1 MTSKQIYEA
10 TAIELS
16 KVQAPALKLYE
27 FNYFFNQAIRQFVN
41 KVYNVY
47 DVNQQ
52 TTDDLRVLKATATLQ
67 PTIADST
74 GNKAIDYLRGA
85 TYFVDMPDDYL
96 HLLNCICL
104 FDVNKRK
111 DCWNAGDVM
120 VVGATK
126 LTADSWSSVVDDV
139 YNQPTKKR
147 PYYYVHNQN
156 DIDVANGE
164 VTAQNSELPTN
175 ASTDQLHTLT
185 WSDGTTP
192 AKTDYTFAKQVLQYS
207 KDQDNASVQSIQ
219 ANLASTTALEA
230 LGTIVPSGDPGC
242 IKLTAEATRITAANA
257 AVSKD
262 RFLDMLYDF
271 IHVADV
277 ATGGTSNFAR
287 TFDFDGSDPTGDD
300 RNAAIE
306 KPAGSRY
313 ANSSRVKVEIRC
325 GRDKSNIF
333 SLSAVQIDYVK
344 APQFINLTQEQLD
357 SDEDISQVMEFP
369 DYVNQ
374 EIVNELVNLVMRKVN
389 DPSLQAHMQ
398 MTQSIA
404 RPTGQQQQP
413 APQG

>member
-52 TTDDLRVLKATATLQ
+52 TTDDLRVLKATATLV
-67 PTIADST
+67 PTIAEST

-104 FDVNKRK
+104 FDVNKNK
-111 DCWNAGDVM
+111 ECWNTGDVM

-156 DIDVANGE
+156 DMYFTEPDKDGNGGDVLSAR
-164 VTAQNSELPTN
+164 NSQLPTN
-175 ASTDQLHTLT
+175 LDTDELHKVTV
-185 WSDGTTP
+185 GTET
-192 AKTDYTFAKQVLQYS
+192 S
-207 KDQDNASVQSIQ
+207 NR
-219 ANLASTTALEA
+219 
-230 LGTIVPSGDPGC
+230 
-242 IKLTAEATRITAANA
+242 AT
-257 AVSKD
+257 VSK
-262 RFLDMLYDF
+262 
-271 IHVADV
+271 VTEV
-277 ATGGTSNFAR
+277 SGFAR
-287 TFDFDGSDPTGDD
+287 TFNFDADGGSTIAEDGSETYST
-300 RNAAIE
+300 IE
-306 KPAGSRY
+306 KPAGSRH

-325 GRDKSNIF
+325 GRDKSNIV

-344 APQFINLTQEQLD
+344 APQFIRLTQEQLD
-357 SDEDISQVMEFP
+357 SDEDISQIMEFP

-374 EIVNELVNLVMRKVN
+374 EIVNELVNLVMRKTN
-389 DPSLQAHMQ
+389 DPSLQAHLQ

-404 RPTGQQQQP
+404 RPTGQSQP
-413 APQG
+413 AAQA

>member
-52 TTDDLRVLKATATLQ
+52 TTDDLRVLKATATLLPQ
-67 PTIADST
+67 VAEST
-74 GNKAIDYLRGA
+74 GNKALDYLRGA

-104 FDVNKRK
+104 FDVNKNK
-111 DCWNAGDVM
+111 ECWNQGDVM

-156 DIDVANGE
+156 DIHLNEAKELTDR
-164 VTAQNSELPTN
+164 NSKLPTSIN
-175 ASTDQLHTLT
+175 TANNPTDKLHTYAVGDWYAVLDAAAT
-185 WSDGTTP
+185 AAAAADATKATVCAAATTAAGSNTKMTDAITTVTNGSATTAAGALAALRDIDAATVVEGSNFDRTFFFDADGDGTVD
-192 AKTDYTFAKQVLQYS
+192 AGETF
-207 KDQDNASVQSIQ
+207 
-219 ANLASTTALEA
+219 ST
-230 LGTIVPSGDPGC
+230 V
-242 IKLTAEATRITAANA
+242 
-257 AVSKD
+257 
-262 RFLDMLYDF
+262 
-271 IHVADV
+271 
-277 ATGGTSNFAR
+277 
-287 TFDFDGSDPTGDD
+287 
-300 RNAAIE
+300 E
-306 KPAGSRY
+306 KPAGSRL

-344 APQFINLTQEQLD
+344 APQFIRLTQEQLD

-374 EIVNELVNLVMRKVN
+374 EIVNELVNLVMRKTN
-389 DPSLQAHMQ
+389 DPSLQAHIQ

-404 RPTGQQQQP
+404 RPTGQSAQP
-413 APQG
+413 AAQA

>member
-1 MTSKQIYEA
+1 MTAKQVFEA

-16 KVQAPALKLYE
+16 KIQAPTLKLYE

-52 TTDDLRVLKATATLQ
+52 TTDDLRVLKATATLA
-67 PTIADST
+67 PEIAEST

-85 TYFVDMPDDYL
+85 TYFVNMPDDYL

-104 FDVNKRK
+104 FDVNKTK
-111 DCWNAGDVM
+111 ECWNAGDVM

-139 YNQPTKKR
+139 YNRPTKKR

-156 DIDVANGE
+156 VIGQDLMDIEGFVGNTKPDSSAIPTDPSIDEFHTLSYTNYIP
-164 VTAQNSELPTN
+164 SEETL
-175 ASTDQLHTLT
+175 STDKKSTYEAWT
-185 WSDGTTP
+185 
-192 AKTDYTFAKQVLQYS
+192 KT
-207 KDQDNASVQSIQ
+207 
-219 ANLASTTALEA
+219 E
-230 LGTIVPSGDPGC
+230 
-242 IKLTAEATRITAANA
+242 
-257 AVSKD
+257 
-262 RFLDMLYDF
+262 
-271 IHVADV
+271 
-277 ATGGTSNFAR
+277 GTSSFER
-287 TFDFDGSDPTGDD
+287 TFDYYDPDDTNANATTGMVQKDVV
-300 RNAAIE
+300 E
-306 KPAGSRY
+306 KEAGSRH

-344 APQFINLTQEQLD
+344 APQFIRLTQEQLD
-357 SDEDISQVMEFP
+357 SDEDISQIMEFP

-374 EIVNELVNLVMRKVN
+374 EIINELVNLVMRKTN
-389 DPSLQAHMQ
+389 DPSIQAHMQ

-413 APQG
+413 AEQA

>member
-52 TTDDLRVLKATATLQ
+52 TTDDLRVLKATATLV
-67 PTIADST
+67 PTIAEST
-74 GNKAIDYLRGA
+74 GNRALDYLRGA
-85 TYFVDMPDDYL
+85 TYYVDMPDDYL

-104 FDVNKRK
+104 FDVNKNK
-111 DCWNAGDVM
+111 ECWNAGDVM

-156 DIDVANGE
+156 DIHVEDLTEGANSAKISE
-164 VTAQNSELPTN
+164 RNSQLPTN
-175 ASTDQLHTLT
+175 VDTDQLHTLGHAEYASEDWGT
-185 WSDGTTP
+185 LEGTT
-192 AKTDYTFAKQVLQYS
+192 
-207 KDQDNASVQSIQ
+207 
-219 ANLASTTALEA
+219 
-230 LGTIVPSGDPGC
+230 
-242 IKLTAEATRITAANA
+242 
-257 AVSKD
+257 
-262 RFLDMLYDF
+262 
-271 IHVADV
+271 
-277 ATGGTSNFAR
+277 NFSR
-287 TFDFDGSDPTGDD
+287 TFDFDADGDGAIADDGSETFSTV
-300 RNAAIE
+300 E
-306 KPAGSRY
+306 KPAGTRH

-344 APQFINLTQEQLD
+344 APQFIRLTQEQLD

-374 EIVNELVNLVMRKVN
+374 EIVNELVNLVMRKTN

-413 APQG
+413 AAQA

>member
-67 PTIADST
+67 PQIAEST
-74 GNKAIDYLRGA
+74 GNKALDYLRGA

-104 FDVNKRK
+104 FDVNKNK
-111 DCWNAGDVM
+111 ECWNAGDVM

-156 DIDVANGE
+156 DIHLSDEADADNGNLPLTARNSAIPTKIADNGNPSDNPTDKFHTMTATSFTDGAWNYE
-164 VTAQNSELPTN
+164 VT
-175 ASTDQLHTLT
+175 
-185 WSDGTTP
+185 
-192 AKTDYTFAKQVLQYS
+192 
-207 KDQDNASVQSIQ
+207 
-219 ANLASTTALEA
+219 
-230 LGTIVPSGDPGC
+230 GD
-242 IKLTAEATRITAANA
+242 
-257 AVSKD
+257 
-262 RFLDMLYDF
+262 
-271 IHVADV
+271 
-277 ATGGTSNFAR
+277 SNFAR
-287 TFDFDGSDPTGDD
+287 TFDYDADANGEIADD
-300 RNAAIE
+300 NSETFSTVE
-306 KPAGSRY
+306 KPAGSRH

-344 APQFINLTQEQLD
+344 APQFIRLTQEQLD

-374 EIVNELVNLVMRKVN
+374 EIVNELVNLVMRKTN
-389 DPSLQAHMQ
+389 DPSLQAHIQ

-404 RPTGQQQQP
+404 RPTGQSAQP
-413 APQG
+413 AAQA

>member
-52 TTDDLRVLKATATLQ
+52 TTDDLRVLKATATLL
-67 PTIADST
+67 PRIAPST
-74 GNKAIDYLRGA
+74 GNKALDYLRGA
-85 TYFVDMPDDYL
+85 TYYVDMPDDYL

-104 FDVNKRK
+104 FDVNKAK
-111 DCWNAGDVM
+111 ECWNKGDVM

-156 DIDVANGE
+156 DIHVAAAPDGSGNYALTDRNSQLPTKIKLDADDIEYNNPTDELHNVSINYDENGGVGV
-164 VTAQNSELPTN
+164 VTAT
-175 ASTDQLHTLT
+175 
-185 WSDGTTP
+185 
-192 AKTDYTFAKQVLQYS
+192 
-207 KDQDNASVQSIQ
+207 
-219 ANLASTTALEA
+219 
-230 LGTIVPSGDPGC
+230 SGFD
-242 IKLTAEATRITAANA
+242 
-257 AVSKD
+257 
-262 RFLDMLYDF
+262 
-271 IHVADV
+271 
-277 ATGGTSNFAR
+277 R
-287 TFDFDGSDPTGDD
+287 TFDFDADFNGSIAGDGSETYST
-300 RNAAIE
+300 IE
-306 KPAGSRY
+306 KPAGSRH

-344 APQFINLTQEQLD
+344 APQFIRLTQEQLD

-374 EIVNELVNLVMRKVN
+374 EIVNELVNLVMRKTN
-389 DPSLQAHMQ
+389 DPALQAHIQ

-404 RPTGQQQQP
+404 RPTGQSQPQP
-413 APQG
+413 ATQA

>member
-52 TTDDLRVLKATATLQ
+52 TTDDLRVLKATATLR
-67 PTIADST
+67 PEIAEST
-74 GNKAIDYLRGA
+74 GNRAIDYLRGA

-104 FDVNKRK
+104 FDVNRK
-111 DCWNAGDVM
+111 KECWNPGDVM

-126 LTADSWSSVVDDV
+126 LTADSWSNVVDDV

-156 DIDVANGE
+156 DIYVTSGE
-164 VTAQNSELPTN
+164 VDDSNSNFPSNE
-175 ASTDQLHTLT
+175 ATDALHTIQNVLSALPEAVLSAINT
-185 WSDGTTP
+185 
-192 AKTDYTFAKQVLQYS
+192 AKA
-207 KDQDNASVQSIQ
+207 QDNA
-219 ANLASTTALEA
+219 TR
-230 LGTIVPSGDPGC
+230 
-242 IKLTAEATRITAANA
+242 ATVITAAITA
-257 AVSKD
+257 AGNDTEAVQAINKAVQAVDASATAAQT
-262 RFLDMLYDF
+262 
-271 IHVADV
+271 ADALQKV
-277 ATGGTSNFAR
+277 TYQQTLGASNFAR
-287 TFDFDGSDPTGDD
+287 TFTFDGNSED
-300 RNAAIE
+300 AVE
-306 KPAGSRY
+306 KPAGSRH

-344 APQFINLTQEQLD
+344 APQFIRLTQEQLD

-374 EIVNELVNLVMRKVN
+374 EIVNELVNLVMRKTN

-404 RPTGQQQQP
+404 RPTGQQTQQP
-413 APQG
+413 AAQG

>member
-1 MTSKQIYEA
+1 MTSKQVYEA

-52 TTDDLRVLKATATLQ
+52 TTDDLRVLKATATLK
-67 PTIADST
+67 PELATTT

-111 DCWNAGDVM
+111 ECWEKGDVM

-139 YNQPTKKR
+139 YNRPTKKR
-147 PYYYVHNQN
+147 PYYYIHNQN
-156 DIDVANGE
+156 DIY
-164 VTAQNSELPTN
+164 T
-175 ASTDQLHTLT
+175 ST
-185 WSDGTTP
+185 G
-192 AKTDYTFAKQVLQYS
+192 
-207 KDQDNASVQSIQ
+207 
-219 ANLASTTALEA
+219 
-230 LGTIVPSGDPGC
+230 
-242 IKLTAEATRITAANA
+242 
-257 AVSKD
+257 
-262 RFLDMLYDF
+262 
-271 IHVADV
+271 
-277 ATGGTSNFAR
+277 TGGVVEISDKNGIIPSNILKNSNDPSDSYTDELFDYISNKGFAR
-287 TFDFDGSDPTGDD
+287 GFDFDGDGIIGSNET
-300 RNAAIE
+300 NNLVE
-306 KPAGSRY
+306 KPAGSRH

-357 SDEDISQVMEFP
+357 SDEDISQIMEFP

-374 EIVNELVNLVMRKVN
+374 EIVNELVNLIMRKTN
-389 DPSLQAHMQ
+389 DPSLNTHIQ

-413 APQG
+413 AAQG

>member
-52 TTDDLRVLKATATLQ
+52 TTDDLRVLKATATLL
-67 PTIADST
+67 PEIAPST
-74 GNKAIDYLRGA
+74 GNKALDYLRGA
-85 TYFVDMPDDYL
+85 TYYVNMPDDYL

-104 FDVNKRK
+104 FDVNKNK
-111 DCWNAGDVM
+111 ECWNKGDVM

-156 DIDVANGE
+156 DIHVDVA
-164 VTAQNSELPTN
+164 SEADSKPLTKRNESLPSN
-175 ASTDQLHTLT
+175 YDTDELHDLT
-185 WSDGTTP
+185 VEYGARGTSTTP
-192 AKTDYTFAKQVLQYS
+192 ELTL
-207 KDQDNASVQSIQ
+207 N
-219 ANLASTTALEA
+219 
-230 LGTIVPSGDPGC
+230 SGF
-242 IKLTAEATRITAANA
+242 E
-257 AVSKD
+257 
-262 RFLDMLYDF
+262 
-271 IHVADV
+271 
-277 ATGGTSNFAR
+277 R
-287 TFDFDGSDPTGDD
+287 TFEYFDDIDD
-300 RNAAIE
+300 TEASEKDAIE
-306 KPAGSRY
+306 KPAGSRH

-344 APQFINLTQEQLD
+344 APQFIRLTQEQLD

-374 EIVNELVNLVMRKVN
+374 EIVNELVNLVMRKTN
-389 DPSLQAHMQ
+389 DPALQAHIQ

-404 RPTGQQQQP
+404 RPTGQSQPQP
-413 APQG
+413 AAQA

>member
-1 MTSKQIYEA
+1 MTAKQVYEA

-16 KVQAPALKLYE
+16 KVQVPLLKLNE

-52 TTDDLRVLKATATLQ
+52 TTDDLRVLKATATLL
-67 PTIADST
+67 PALADST
-74 GNKAIDYLRGA
+74 GNKALDYLRGA
-85 TYFVDMPDDYL
+85 TYFVNMPDDYL

-104 FDVNKRK
+104 FDVNKKK
-111 DCWNAGDVM
+111 DCWNVGDVM

-126 LTADSWSSVVDDV
+126 LTADSWSNVVDDV

-147 PYYYVHNQN
+147 PYYYIHNQN
-156 DIDVANGE
+156 NISVTDGGE
-164 VTAQNSELPTN
+164 VDANLHVLPTN
-175 ASTDQLHTLT
+175 PETDTLHNYSNKLWRDVLDAARKAVIADKASA
-185 WSDGTTP
+185 SSVIAA
-192 AKTDYTFAKQVLQYS
+192 AKTAAGSNSDALKIITTIESKTSGENIVISNAKQAY
-207 KDQDNASVQSIQ
+207 
-219 ANLASTTALEA
+219 EA
-230 LGTIVPSGDPGC
+230 L
-242 IKLTAEATRITAANA
+242 L
-257 AVSKD
+257 AVS
-262 RFLDMLYDF
+262 
-271 IHVADV
+271 VPE
-277 ATGGTSNFAR
+277 GTSNFSR
-287 TFDFDGSDPTGDD
+287 TFDYQDYNTLTQED
-300 RNAAIE
+300 AVE

-325 GRDKSNIF
+325 GRDKSNVF

-344 APQFINLTQEQLD
+344 APQFIRLTQEQLD

-374 EIVNELVNLVMRKVN
+374 EIVNELVNLIMRKIN
-389 DPSLQAHMQ
+389 DPSLQAHIQ

-413 APQG
+413 AAQA

>member
-52 TTDDLRVLKATATLQ
+52 TTDDLRVLKATATLM
-67 PTIADST
+67 PVIAPST
-74 GNKAIDYLRGA
+74 GNKALDYLRGA

-104 FDVNKRK
+104 FDVNKNK
-111 DCWNAGDVM
+111 ECWNAGDVM

-156 DIDVANGE
+156 DIYTLQSDLVDSTNKVIAKAGTLTERNSMIPTAINPDNRVDSNAN
-164 VTAQNSELPTN
+164 
-175 ASTDQLHTLT
+175 DKFHTLGHST
-185 WSDGTTP
+185 
-192 AKTDYTFAKQVLQYS
+192 YTEAGEDWGK
-207 KDQDNASVQSIQ
+207 
-219 ANLASTTALEA
+219 LE
-230 LGTIVPSGDPGC
+230 G
-242 IKLTAEATRITAANA
+242 E
-257 AVSKD
+257 
-262 RFLDMLYDF
+262 
-271 IHVADV
+271 
-277 ATGGTSNFAR
+277 SNFPR
-287 TFDFDGSDPTGDD
+287 TFDVDFDGTGDIAKD
-300 RNAAIE
+300 GSETFDAIE

-344 APQFINLTQEQLD
+344 APQFIRLTQEQLD

-374 EIVNELVNLVMRKVN
+374 EIVNELVNLVMRKTN
-389 DPSLQAHMQ
+389 DPSLQAHM
-398 MTQSIA
+398 
-404 RPTGQQQQP
+404 
-413 APQG
+413 

>member
-52 TTDDLRVLKATATLQ
+52 TTDDLRVLKATATLK
-67 PTIADST
+67 PKEADST

-111 DCWNAGDVM
+111 ECWNAGDVM

-156 DIDVANGE
+156 DVYMDEDNILTYRNSEIPTNINSVNAKIPSGNATDRLHTTTSYALWMSVLASAEMASKEEGSTKQYVLDAASSVAGENTEMIMAINGVDLDEAITDANG
-164 VTAQNSELPTN
+164 A
-175 ASTDQLHTLT
+175 
-185 WSDGTTP
+185 
-192 AKTDYTFAKQVLQYS
+192 Y
-207 KDQDNASVQSIQ
+207 
-219 ANLASTTALEA
+219 LAL
-230 LGTIVPSGDPGC
+230 LNIPK
-242 IKLTAEATRITAANA
+242 IAT
-257 AVSKD
+257 VS
-262 RFLDMLYDF
+262 
-271 IHVADV
+271 H
-277 ATGGTSNFAR
+277 NFDR
-287 TFDFDGSDPTGDD
+287 TFNFDENGDD
-300 RNAAIE
+300 ILETHSAIE
-306 KPAGSRY
+306 KPAGSRH

-325 GRDKSNIF
+325 GRDKSNVF

-344 APQFINLTQEQLD
+344 APQFIRLTQEQLD

-374 EIVNELVNLVMRKVN
+374 EIINELVNLVMRKTN
-389 DPSLQAHMQ
+389 DPSLQAHIQ

-404 RPTGQQQQP
+404 RPTGQSQP
-413 APQG
+413 AAQA

>member
-16 KVQAPALKLYE
+16 KIQAPALKLYE

-52 TTDDLRVLKATATLQ
+52 TTDDLRVLKATATLV

-104 FDVNKRK
+104 FDVNKSK
-111 DCWNAGDVM
+111 ECWNAGDVM

-156 DIDVANGE
+156 DIYTVESGDNIGKL
-164 VTAQNSELPTN
+164 TDRNSMLPTN
-175 ASTDQLHTLT
+175 MDTDTLHTLGHETYASTD
-185 WSDGTTP
+185 WGD
-192 AKTDYTFAKQVLQYS
+192 
-207 KDQDNASVQSIQ
+207 
-219 ANLASTTALEA
+219 LE
-230 LGTIVPSGDPGC
+230 
-242 IKLTAEATRITAANA
+242 
-257 AVSKD
+257 
-262 RFLDMLYDF
+262 
-271 IHVADV
+271 
-277 ATGGTSNFAR
+277 GTSNFSR
-287 TFDFDGSDPTGDD
+287 TFDYDEDGSGTIATDD
-300 RNAAIE
+300 SETFSTIE
-306 KPAGSRY
+306 KPAGSRH

-344 APQFINLTQEQLD
+344 APQFIRLTQEQLD
-357 SDEDISQVMEFP
+357 SDEDISQIMEFP

-374 EIVNELVNLVMRKVN
+374 EIVNELVNLVMRKTN

-413 APQG
+413 AAQA

>member
-52 TTDDLRVLKATATLQ
+52 TTDDLRVLKATATLV

-104 FDVNKRK
+104 FDVNKNK
-111 DCWNAGDVM
+111 ECWNAGDVM

-156 DIDVANGE
+156 DIYTLDADELAADETTVVRAKGTLTEQNGM
-164 VTAQNSELPTN
+164 LPSN
-175 ASTDQLHTLT
+175 KETDKLHTQEFGNYP
-185 WSDGTTP
+185 SDNWGT
-192 AKTDYTFAKQVLQYS
+192 
-207 KDQDNASVQSIQ
+207 
-219 ANLASTTALEA
+219 
-230 LGTIVPSGDPGC
+230 LGG
-242 IKLTAEATRITAANA
+242 E
-257 AVSKD
+257 
-262 RFLDMLYDF
+262 
-271 IHVADV
+271 
-277 ATGGTSNFAR
+277 SNFAR
-287 TFDFDGSDPTGDD
+287 TFDFDANGNGVIGVTTGEGAEATTDYTGE
-300 RNAAIE
+300 RFSAIE

-344 APQFINLTQEQLD
+344 APQFIRLTQEQLD

-374 EIVNELVNLVMRKVN
+374 EIVNELVNLVMRKTN

-413 APQG
+413 AAQA

>member
-52 TTDDLRVLKATATLQ
+52 TTDDLRVLKATATLK
-67 PTIADST
+67 PEIAEST
-74 GNKAIDYLRGA
+74 GNKALDYLRGA
-85 TYFVDMPDDYL
+85 TYYVNMPDDYL

-104 FDVNKRK
+104 FDVNKNK
-111 DCWNAGDVM
+111 ECWNQGDVM

-156 DIDVANGE
+156 EVFVNEAAETESKPLTERNSALPGNYETDALHDIEVEYGKRGTAELPE
-164 VTAQNSELPTN
+164 VTVN
-175 ASTDQLHTLT
+175 
-185 WSDGTTP
+185 
-192 AKTDYTFAKQVLQYS
+192 
-207 KDQDNASVQSIQ
+207 
-219 ANLASTTALEA
+219 
-230 LGTIVPSGDPGC
+230 
-242 IKLTAEATRITAANA
+242 
-257 AVSKD
+257 
-262 RFLDMLYDF
+262 
-271 IHVADV
+271 
-277 ATGGTSNFAR
+277 GGFDR
-287 TFDFDGSDPTGDD
+287 TFDYFEEDATEATAKD
-300 RNAAIE
+300 AIE
-306 KPAGSRY
+306 KPAGSRH

-344 APQFINLTQEQLD
+344 APQFIRLTQEQLD

-374 EIVNELVNLVMRKVN
+374 EIVNELVNLVMRKTN

-413 APQG
+413 ATQG

>member
-52 TTDDLRVLKATATLQ
+52 TTDDLRVLKATATLLPQ
-67 PTIADST
+67 VAEST
-74 GNKAIDYLRGA
+74 GNRALDYLRGA

-104 FDVNKRK
+104 FDVNKNK
-111 DCWNAGDVM
+111 ECWNAGDVM

-156 DIDVANGE
+156 EIFINEASEEDSKPL
-164 VTAQNSELPTN
+164 TTRNSELPGN
-175 ASTDQLHTLT
+175 YDTDALHDVEIDYDE
-185 WSDGTTP
+185 DGG
-192 AKTDYTFAKQVLQYS
+192 L
-207 KDQDNASVQSIQ
+207 
-219 ANLASTTALEA
+219 
-230 LGTIVPSGDPGC
+230 
-242 IKLTAEATRITAANA
+242 
-257 AVSKD
+257 
-262 RFLDMLYDF
+262 
-271 IHVADV
+271 ADV
-277 ATGGTSNFAR
+277 TVNSGFAR
-287 TFDFDGSDPTGDD
+287 TFDYFDDVDATKATSKD
-300 RNAAIE
+300 AVE
-306 KPAGSRY
+306 KQAGSRH

-344 APQFINLTQEQLD
+344 APQFIRLTQEQLD

-374 EIVNELVNLVMRKVN
+374 EIVNELVNLVMRKTN
-389 DPSLQAHMQ
+389 DPALQAHIQ

-404 RPTGQQQQP
+404 RPTGQSAQP
-413 APQG
+413 AAQA

>member
-16 KVQAPALKLYE
+16 KIQAPALKLYE

-52 TTDDLRVLKATATLQ
+52 TTDDLRVLKATATLK
-67 PTIADST
+67 PHIAEST
-74 GNKAIDYLRGA
+74 GNRALDYLRGA
-85 TYFVDMPDDYL
+85 TYYVDMPDDYL

-104 FDVNKRK
+104 FDVNKNK
-111 DCWNAGDVM
+111 ECWNKGDVM

-156 DIDVANGE
+156 DIHVDVG
-164 VTAQNSELPTN
+164 
-175 ASTDQLHTLT
+175 STDESKPLTDRNSALPSNYDTDKLHDMTVVYGERGTSETPDLTLN
-185 WSDGTTP
+185 SGFDR
-192 AKTDYTFAKQVLQYS
+192 TFEYFDAE
-207 KDQDNASVQSIQ
+207 D
-219 ANLASTTALEA
+219 
-230 LGTIVPSGDPGC
+230 
-242 IKLTAEATRITAANA
+242 AEAATE
-257 AVSKD
+257 KD
-262 RFLDMLYDF
+262 
-271 IHVADV
+271 
-277 ATGGTSNFAR
+277 
-287 TFDFDGSDPTGDD
+287 
-300 RNAAIE
+300 AIE
-306 KPAGSRY
+306 KPAGSRH

-344 APQFINLTQEQLD
+344 APQFIRLTQEQLD

-374 EIVNELVNLVMRKVN
+374 EIVNELVNLVMRKTN
-389 DPSLQAHMQ
+389 DPSLQAHIQ

-404 RPTGQQQQP
+404 RPTGQSAQP
-413 APQG
+413 AAQA

>member
-52 TTDDLRVLKATATLQ
+52 TTDDLRVLKATATLK
-67 PTIADST
+67 PEIAAST

-111 DCWNAGDVM
+111 DCWNDGDVM

-139 YNQPTKKR
+139 YNRPTKKR
-147 PYYYVHNQN
+147 PYYYIHNQN
-156 DIDVANGE
+156 DIYIENGQP
-164 VTAQNSELPTN
+164 TKQNSKLPTN
-175 ASTDQLHTLT
+175 INN
-185 WSDGTTP
+185 
-192 AKTDYTFAKQVLQYS
+192 AKAT
-207 KDQDNASVQSIQ
+207 
-219 ANLASTTALEA
+219 
-230 LGTIVPSGDPGC
+230 VPSGNATDDLHNYSLSPIWISALQKARTVAEDPTKAKSDVC
-242 IKLTAEATRITAANA
+242 TAASISSLTTEMTAAITTVSGDSTITTGMDAFNA
-257 AVSKD
+257 LCGYQ
-262 RFLDMLYDF
+262 FYDPNKPGF
-271 IHVADV
+271 D
-277 ATGGTSNFAR
+277 R
-287 TFDFDGSDPTGDD
+287 TFNFDADGDGTIASNGSETFST
-300 RNAAIE
+300 IE
-306 KPAGSRY
+306 KPEGSRH

-344 APQFINLTQEQLD
+344 APQFIRLTQEQLD

-389 DPSLQAHMQ
+389 DPSLQAHIQ

-404 RPTGQQQQP
+404 RPTGQSQTQP
-413 APQG
+413 AAQA

>member
-47 DVNQQ
+47 DINQQ
-52 TTDDLRVLKATATLQ
+52 TTDDLRVLKATATLKPELA
-67 PTIADST
+67 PTT
-74 GNKAIDYLRGA
+74 GNKALDYLRGA

-111 DCWNAGDVM
+111 ECWNDGDVM

-139 YNQPTKKR
+139 YNRPTKKR
-147 PYYYVHNQN
+147 PYYYIHNQN
-156 DIDVANGE
+156 DIYVDNSTKLPTDRNG
-164 VTAQNSELPTN
+164 QLPTN
-175 ASTDQLHTLT
+175 IDSTGAT
-185 WSDGTTP
+185 
-192 AKTDYTFAKQVLQYS
+192 
-207 KDQDNASVQSIQ
+207 
-219 ANLASTTALEA
+219 
-230 LGTIVPSGDPGC
+230 VPSGN
-242 IKLTAEATRITAANA
+242 ATDILET
-257 AVSKD
+257 VDTTSTPT
-262 RFLDMLYDF
+262 F
-271 IHVADV
+271 
-277 ATGGTSNFAR
+277 TGFNR
-287 TFDFDGSDPTGDD
+287 TFDFDSNGNSATDKPGEEFST
-300 RNAAIE
+300 IE
-306 KPAGSRY
+306 KPAGSRH

-344 APQFINLTQEQLD
+344 APQFIRLTQEQLD

-374 EIVNELVNLVMRKVN
+374 EIVNELVNLVMRKTN
-389 DPSLQAHMQ
+389 DPSLQAHIQ

-404 RPTGQQQQP
+404 RPTGQSQQP
-413 APQG
+413 AAQA

>member
-1 MTSKQIYEA
+1 MTSKQVYEA

-52 TTDDLRVLKATATLQ
+52 TTDDLRVLKATATLK
-67 PTIADST
+67 PNLATTT
-74 GNKAIDYLRGA
+74 GNKALDYLRGA
-85 TYFVDMPDDYL
+85 TYYVDMPDDYL

-104 FDVNKRK
+104 FDVNQQK

-139 YNQPTKKR
+139 YNRPTKKR
-147 PYYYVHNQN
+147 PYYYIHNQN
-156 DIDVANGE
+156 DIHLVQNDAKTEYILSDTNSDV
-164 VTAQNSELPTN
+164 PTN
-175 ASTDQLHTLT
+175 INSG
-185 WSDGTTP
+185 S
-192 AKTDYTFAKQVLQYS
+192 
-207 KDQDNASVQSIQ
+207 
-219 ANLASTTALEA
+219 
-230 LGTIVPSGDPGC
+230 VPSGNSTDKLHLSTYSNYPKGEFNENGD
-242 IKLTAEATRITAANA
+242 IKKESEWTL
-257 AVSKD
+257 VSN
-262 RFLDMLYDF
+262 
-271 IHVADV
+271 
-277 ATGGTSNFAR
+277 SNFER
-287 TFDFDGSDPTGDD
+287 TFNFDVNNDGNIADNGSETFST
-300 RNAAIE
+300 IE
-306 KPAGSRY
+306 KPAGSRH
-313 ANSSRVKVEIRC
+313 ANASRVKVEIRC

-344 APQFINLTQEQLD
+344 APQFIRLTQEQLD

-389 DPSLQAHMQ
+389 DPSLQAHLQ

-404 RPTGQQQQP
+404 RPTGQSQQP
-413 APQG
+413 AAQG

>member
-52 TTDDLRVLKATATLQ
+52 TTDDLRVLKATATLH

-104 FDVNKRK
+104 FDVKKRK

-156 DIDVANGE
+156 DIDVTEDNAIASTN
-164 VTAQNSELPTN
+164 NNLPTN
-175 ASTDQLHTLT
+175 SATDALHLGVTRTNTALPSDVSTAIDTAAAASGATKATVLAAAIAATTDETIKTALN
-185 WSDGTTP
+185 
-192 AKTDYTFAKQVLQYS
+192 AKADS
-207 KDQDNASVQSIQ
+207 
-219 ANLASTTALEA
+219 LASDATASAAAAA
-230 LGTIVPSGDPGC
+230 L
-242 IKLTAEATRITAANA
+242 K
-257 AVSKD
+257 AVTYQVSS
-262 RFLDMLYDF
+262 MQ
-271 IHVADV
+271 
-277 ATGGTSNFAR
+277 SNFTR
-287 TFDFDGSDPTGDD
+287 TFEFNGVDPTGADA
-300 RNAAIE
+300 NAAIE

-333 SLSAVQIDYVK
+333 SLSAVQVDYVK

-374 EIVNELVNLVMRKVN
+374 EIVNELVNLVMRKTN

>member
-1 MTSKQIYEA
+1 MTSKQVYEA

-52 TTDDLRVLKATATLQ
+52 TTDDLRVLKATATLK
-67 PTIADST
+67 PVKAEPT
-74 GNKAIDYLRGA
+74 GNKALDYLRGA

-104 FDVNKRK
+104 FDVNKNK
-111 DCWNAGDVM
+111 ECWNAGDVM

-139 YNQPTKKR
+139 YNQPTKRR
-147 PYYYVHNQN
+147 PYYYIHNQN
-156 DIDVANGE
+156 DIHLETIEDKKIPANR
-164 VTAQNSELPTN
+164 NSELPTN
-175 ASTDQLHTLT
+175 SNVNTYSEDEKKEGKTVVLSGNATDNLHTLGYD
-185 WSDGTTP
+185 SN
-192 AKTDYTFAKQVLQYS
+192 LS
-207 KDQDNASVQSIQ
+207 K
-219 ANLASTTALEA
+219 
-230 LGTIVPSGDPGC
+230 LG
-242 IKLTAEATRITAANA
+242 N
-257 AVSKD
+257 
-262 RFLDMLYDF
+262 
-271 IHVADV
+271 
-277 ATGGTSNFAR
+277 SNFSR
-287 TFDFDGSDPTGDD
+287 TFLFDGKDPTGDNE
-300 RNAAIE
+300 NAAIE
-306 KPAGSRY
+306 KPAGSRH

-325 GRDKSNIF
+325 GRDKSNVF

-344 APQFINLTQEQLD
+344 APQFIRLTQEQLD

-374 EIVNELVNLVMRKVN
+374 EIVNELVNLVMRKIN
-389 DPSLQAHMQ
+389 DPSLSAHMQ

-404 RPTGQQQQP
+404 RPTGQSAQP
-413 APQG
+413 ASQA

>member
-52 TTDDLRVLKATATLQ
+52 TTDDLRVLKATATLM
-67 PTIADST
+67 PVIAPST
-74 GNKAIDYLRGA
+74 GNKALDYLRGA

-104 FDVNKRK
+104 FDVNKNK
-111 DCWNAGDVM
+111 ECWNAGDVM

-156 DIDVANGE
+156 DIYTSVEEGKEGQLTERNSMIPTAINPDNRVDSNAN
-164 VTAQNSELPTN
+164 
-175 ASTDQLHTLT
+175 DKFHTLGHST
-185 WSDGTTP
+185 YTEAGEDWGT
-192 AKTDYTFAKQVLQYS
+192 
-207 KDQDNASVQSIQ
+207 
-219 ANLASTTALEA
+219 LE
-230 LGTIVPSGDPGC
+230 G
-242 IKLTAEATRITAANA
+242 E
-257 AVSKD
+257 
-262 RFLDMLYDF
+262 
-271 IHVADV
+271 
-277 ATGGTSNFAR
+277 SNFPR
-287 TFDFDGSDPTGDD
+287 TFDVDFDGSGDIAK
-300 RNAAIE
+300 NSSETFSAIE

-344 APQFINLTQEQLD
+344 APQFIRLTQEQLD

-374 EIVNELVNLVMRKVN
+374 EIVNELVNLVMRKTN

-413 APQG
+413 AAQA

>member
-67 PTIADST
+67 PHLAEST

-104 FDVNKRK
+104 FDVNKK
-111 DCWNAGDVM
+111 KECWDAGDVM

-126 LTADSWSSVVDDV
+126 LTADGWSSVVDDV
-139 YNQPTKKR
+139 YNRPTKKR

-156 DIDVANGE
+156 DIYLNSE
-164 VTAQNSELPTN
+164 NELTSRNSELPTKIKQEDEKVPSQH
-175 ASTDQLHTLT
+175 STDALHVKSAGIWNSVRLKATAAAT
-185 WSDGTTP
+185 
-192 AKTDYTFAKQVLQYS
+192 KTNATKDDVKTAAKQAAITNSDIMAVIEEIAKRSDITTAAQ
-207 KDQDNASVQSIQ
+207 
-219 ANLASTTALEA
+219 LASAINDAPTVYEL
-230 LGTIVPSGDPGC
+230 
-242 IKLTAEATRITAANA
+242 K
-257 AVSKD
+257 
-262 RFLDMLYDF
+262 
-271 IHVADV
+271 
-277 ATGGTSNFAR
+277 SNFAR
-287 TFDFDGSDPTGDD
+287 TFDFYNGEVADKESS
-300 RNAAIE
+300 IE
-306 KPAGSRY
+306 KPAGSRH

-333 SLSAVQIDYVK
+333 TLSAVQIDYVK
-344 APQFINLTQEQLD
+344 APQFIRLTQEQLD
-357 SDEDISQVMEFP
+357 SDEDTSQIMEFP

-374 EIVNELVNLVMRKVN
+374 EIVNELVNLVMRKTN
-389 DPSLQAHMQ
+389 DPSLQAHIQ

-404 RPTGQQQQP
+404 RPTGQSQP
-413 APQG
+413 AVQA

>member
-52 TTDDLRVLKATATLQ
+52 TTDDLRVLKATATLK
-67 PTIADST
+67 PNIAEST
-74 GNKAIDYLRGA
+74 GNKALDYLRGA
-85 TYFVDMPDDYL
+85 TYYVDMPDDYL

-111 DCWNAGDVM
+111 ECWNAGDVM

-156 DIDVANGE
+156 DIH
-164 VTAQNSELPTN
+164 VTDTATEGSYALTDQNSALPSS
-175 ASTDQLHTLT
+175 ASLDKHHAM
-185 WSDGTTP
+185 SHPNYAAAGTP
-192 AKTDYTFAKQVLQYS
+192 
-207 KDQDNASVQSIQ
+207 
-219 ANLASTTALEA
+219 EA
-230 LGTIVPSGDPGC
+230 DPVDW
-242 IKLTAEATRITAANA
+242 ANA
-257 AVSKD
+257 
-262 RFLDMLYDF
+262 
-271 IHVADV
+271 
-277 ATGGTSNFAR
+277 TGESNFER
-287 TFDFDGSDPTGDD
+287 TFTYGDD
-300 RNAAIE
+300 PDVDAIE

-344 APQFINLTQEQLD
+344 APQFIRLTQEQLD

-374 EIVNELVNLVMRKVN
+374 EIVNELVNLVMRKTN
-389 DPSLQAHMQ
+389 DPSLQAHLQ

-404 RPTGQQQQP
+404 RPTGQSQQP
-413 APQG
+413 AAQQA

>member
-1 MTSKQIYEA
+1 MTSKQVYEA

-16 KVQAPALKLYE
+16 KIQVPALKLSE

-47 DVNQQ
+47 DINQQ
-52 TTDDLRVLKATATLQ
+52 TTDDLRVLKATATLL
-67 PTIADST
+67 PTLADST

-85 TYFVDMPDDYL
+85 TYFVQMPDDYL

-104 FDVNKRK
+104 FDVNKNK
-111 DCWNAGDVM
+111 ECWNKGDVM

-147 PYYYVHNQN
+147 PYYYIHNQN
-156 DIDVANGE
+156 NISTTDGEIDSDLHV
-164 VTAQNSELPTN
+164 LPTN
-175 ASTDQLHTLT
+175 TETDTLHNYSNKL
-185 WSDGTTP
+185 WRD
-192 AKTDYTFAKQVLQYS
+192 VLDAARKAVIS
-207 KDQDNASVQSIQ
+207 DNATASSV
-219 ANLASTTALEA
+219 
-230 LGTIVPSGDPGC
+230 
-242 IKLTAEATRITAANA
+242 ITAAKTAAGSDINA
-257 AVSKD
+257 LKIITTIESKTSGDNITISNAKQAYEALLAVS
-262 RFLDMLYDF
+262 
-271 IHVADV
+271 VPE
-277 ATGGTSNFAR
+277 GTSNFSR
-287 TFDFDGSDPTGDD
+287 TFDYNENNTLIQKD
-300 RNAAIE
+300 AIE

-325 GRDKSNIF
+325 GRDKSNVF

-344 APQFINLTQEQLD
+344 APQFIRLTQEQLD

-374 EIVNELVNLVMRKVN
+374 EIVNELVNLVMRKTN
-389 DPSLQAHMQ
+389 DPSLQAHIQ

-413 APQG
+413 ATQA

>member
-16 KVQAPALKLYE
+16 KIQAPALKLYE

-52 TTDDLRVLKATATLQ
+52 TTDDLRVLKATATLV
-67 PTIADST
+67 PTIAEST

-104 FDVNKRK
+104 FDVNKK
-111 DCWNAGDVM
+111 KECWNAGDVM

-156 DIDVANGE
+156 DIYTVESGDDIGKL
-164 VTAQNSELPTN
+164 TDRNSMLPTN
-175 ASTDQLHTLT
+175 MDTDTLHEGYEFGSYPEEN
-185 WSDGTTP
+185 W
-192 AKTDYTFAKQVLQYS
+192 
-207 KDQDNASVQSIQ
+207 
-219 ANLASTTALEA
+219 
-230 LGTIVPSGDPGC
+230 GTI
-242 IKLTAEATRITAANA
+242 E
-257 AVSKD
+257 
-262 RFLDMLYDF
+262 
-271 IHVADV
+271 
-277 ATGGTSNFAR
+277 GTSNFAR
-287 TFDFDGSDPTGDD
+287 TFDYDADGNGTITETTEEFSTV
-300 RNAAIE
+300 E
-306 KPAGSRY
+306 KPAGSRH

-344 APQFINLTQEQLD
+344 APQFIRLTQEQLD
-357 SDEDISQVMEFP
+357 SDEDISQIMEFP

-374 EIVNELVNLVMRKVN
+374 EIVNELVNLVMRKTN

-413 APQG
+413 ATQG